1 MRHGA
6 GLGPDILAA
15 SWGLNNMRFP
25 IITRGHCR
33 RLTMLAAAGVLA
45 LGLGACSSDDAEDV
59 GAGTPFTQA
68 LAKDYGDLSA
78 QAAALPSEPAE
89 DNGFF
94 SSLNPFS
101 DSESSSDLL
110 AKAFTAKADLAN
122 GGTEPE
128 LEAANGP
135 AQSALRTRLVR
146 DIAAGKDQFPEQAA
160 RAQADYD
167 CWVLYGTVPSA
178 AAASQACKTALDS
191 SIVRLETAARPAPP
205 PPPVSSAPVPA
216 PAPAPAAQTNDFTV
230 YFDFDSW
237 TLKAEQLTVL
247 DSVIASART
256 GGQTNITVV
265 GHTDTSGSSDY
276 NQALSVKRANVV
288 VEALVKMGARRPAI
302 HASGVGETDLAV
314 QTEDGV
320 KEAKNRRTV
329 ITLQP

>member
-1 MRHGA
+1 
-6 GLGPDILAA
+6 
-15 SWGLNNMRFP
+15 MRFVTVSRG
-25 IITRGHCR
+25 TRRG
-33 RLTMLAAAGVLA
+33 LTMLAAAGVLA
-45 LGLGACSSDDAEDV
+45 LGLAACSSDDAEDA

-78 QAAALPSEPAE
+78 QAAALPAEPAE
-89 DNGFF
+89 EEGFF
-94 SSLNPFS
+94 DSLNPFS
-101 DSESSSDLL
+101 SSESSSDLL

-122 GGTEPE
+122 EGTEPE
-128 LEAANGP
+128 LEAANGA
-135 AQSALRTRLVR
+135 AQSAMRTRLIR

-167 CWVLYGTVPSA
+167 CWVLYGTVASA

-191 SIVRLETAARPAPP
+191 SIVRLENAARPAPP
-205 PPPVSSAPVPA
+205 PPSAPVSAPVPA
-216 PAPAPAAQTNDFTV
+216 PAPAPAAQSNDFTV

-247 DSVIASART
+247 DQVIATART
-256 GGQTNITVV
+256 GGQSNINIV
-265 GHTDTSGSSDY
+265 GHTDTSGTSEY

-288 VEALVKMGARRPAI
+288 VEALVKMGARRAAL

-314 QTEDGV
+314 ATEDGV

-329 ITLQP
+329 ISLQP

>member
-1 MRHGA
+1 
-6 GLGPDILAA
+6 
-15 SWGLNNMRFP
+15 MRFVT
-25 IITRGHCR
+25 ITRGHCR

-45 LGLGACSSDDAEDV
+45 LGLAACSSDDAEDV

-78 QAAALPSEPAE
+78 QAAALPGEESE
-89 DNGFF
+89 DSGGFF
-94 SSLNPFS
+94 SFFS
-101 DSESSSDLL
+101 GSESSSDLL

-167 CWVLYGTVPSA
+167 CWVLYGTVASA

-205 PPPVSSAPVPA
+205 PPPVASAPVPA
-216 PAPAPAAQTNDFTV
+216 PAPAPAAQVSNDFTV

-256 GGQTNITVV
+256 GGQTNITVI

-288 VEALVKMGARRPAI
+288 VEALVKMGARRAAI

-314 QTEDGV
+314 ATEDNV

-329 ITLQP
+329 VTLQP